1 MESSLLIYHV
11 FGDRYENILWR
22 KNKKSTGEAG
32 LTQTEL
38 GKATGMTQR
47 RISYIDCDK
56 YEPSMDDLRVLC
68 KFFKVSADYL
78 LDISFNNSINKKE
91 DSR

>member
-1 MESSLLIYHV
+1 MKIT
-11 FGDRYENILWR
+11 FGEKIRNLRE
-22 KNKKSTGEAG
+22 EAG

-47 RISYIDCDK
+47 RISYIECDR
-56 YEPSMDDLRVLC
+56 YEPSMDVLC

-91 DSR
+91 DSQ

>member
-1 MESSLLIYHV
+1 MFSVIDMKIS
-11 FGDRYENILWR
+11 FGETIRNLRE
-22 KNKKSTGEAG
+22 EAG

-47 RISYIDCDK
+47 RISYIECDK
-56 YEPSMDDLRVLC
+56 YEPSMEDLRVLC
-68 KFFKVSADYL
+68 NFFKVSADYL
-78 LDISFNNSINKKE
+78 LDISFNNSIYKKE